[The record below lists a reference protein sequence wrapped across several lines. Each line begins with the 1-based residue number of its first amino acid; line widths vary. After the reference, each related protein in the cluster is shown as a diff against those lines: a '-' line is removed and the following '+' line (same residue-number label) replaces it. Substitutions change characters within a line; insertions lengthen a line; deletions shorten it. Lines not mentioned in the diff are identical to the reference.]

1 VTVKVHRNQPVVRV
15 LGTLTGIGFLAM
27 GAFALFGG
35 GALDDYT
42 QDRAIGFGVAALIG
56 GVWAIAVSLFDSDLS
71 GVWCKPPKP
80 LSLNPKRRPSQ
91 ED

>member
-1 VTVKVHRNQPVVRV
+1 
-15 LGTLTGIGFLAM
+15 
-27 GAFALFGG
+27 
-35 GALDDYT
+35 
-42 QDRAIGFGVAALIG
+42 
-56 GVWAIAVSLFDSDLS
+56 WAIAVSLFDSDLS